1 MSVLAVLAS
10 IKIWKYKKASPI
22 THARFNLIGCVTR
35 CSLSLNVS
43 NLVPEQPI
51 VVSPTLAATIG
62 LAEAV
67 MLQSLAELIKHR
79 GQQRA
84 TDSSLRWLL
93 LADDELTGL
102 FPFWSFAECQ
112 QTRSSLENLGV
123 IRLERAQ
130 SAQGAQEKAASW
142 IAIDEQPVSSPVLTS
157 SAAKTSQPAT
167 QSATQP
173 RQQAQPAGM
182 PVSDRPSIQ
191 SNPTSN
197 QGIQGT
203 AAIPESRNSAHLI
216 PVDWQPDA
224 NWIRLAKQ
232 HAIPDEFIHSLVPEF
247 VSYWRDRGQARF
259 SWGNAFY
266 KHVLKEWRHEQTRKG
281 AHELASTMSPQ
292 WQPSLDAL
300 EILENAGISGS
311 FIEDAI
317 AEFVLYWRER
327 GVVHGAWNTKF
338 IEHIRRQWAKYTASF
353 GRDDTPRP
361 ILDGWQPSADCFEIL
376 QLAEIDEEYARSK
389 VPEFVMYW
397 KDSGQAKASW
407 NTVFLQFIKQDWARR
422 LKQVGND
429 ETTYGEDQ
437 TLTGSNQQKI
447 REKFERIADRSWAD

>member
-1 MSVLAVLAS
+1 
-10 IKIWKYKKASPI
+10 
-22 THARFNLIGCVTR
+22 
-35 CSLSLNVS
+35 VS

-84 TDSSLRWLL
+84 IDSSLRWLL
-93 LADDELTGL
+93 LEDSELSGL
-102 FPFWSFAECQ
+102 FPFWSLTECQ
-112 QTRSSLENLGV
+112 QIRSSLENLGI
-123 IRLERAQ
+123 IRLERSQ
-130 SAQGAQEKAASW
+130 STRGAQEKAASW
-142 IAIDEQPVSSPVLTS
+142 IAIDEQPISNSVLTNS
-157 SAAKTSQPAT
+157 VSK
-167 QSATQP
+167 
-173 RQQAQPAGM
+173 RAQPQPTRM
-182 PVSDRPSIQ
+182 PVPDHPSAQ
-191 SNPTSN
+191 SNPITDP
-197 QGIQGT
+197 GIQGA

-311 FIEDAI
+311 FIEDAV

-376 QLAEIDEEYARSK
+376 QLAEIDDEYARSR

-429 ETTYGEDQ
+429 ETVYGEDK
-437 TLTGSNQQKI
+437 TLAGSNQQKI

>member
-1 MSVLAVLAS
+1 M
-10 IKIWKYKKASPI
+10 
-22 THARFNLIGCVTR
+22 
-35 CSLSLNVS
+35 S

-62 LAEAV
+62 LPEAV

-84 TDSSLRWLL
+84 RDSSLLWLL
-93 LADDELTGL
+93 LEDSELSGL
-102 FPFWSFAECQ
+102 FPFWSLAECQ
-112 QTRSSLENLGV
+112 QIRSSLENLGI
-123 IRLERAQ
+123 IRLERSQ
-130 SAQGAQEKAASW
+130 SAQDAHAKAASW
-142 IAIDEQPVSSPVLTS
+142 IAIDEQPVSKPGPTS
-157 SAAKTSQPAT
+157 SESGRT
-167 QSATQP
+167 
-173 RQQAQPAGM
+173 QAQRARM
-182 PVSDRPSIQ
+182 PVSDRPSAQ
-191 SNPTSN
+191 SNPTTDPV
-197 QGIQGT
+197 IQGS

-232 HAIPDEFIHSLVPEF
+232 HAIPDEFIHSLVSEF

-300 EILENAGISGS
+300 EILENAGISRS
-311 FIEDAI
+311 FIEDAV

-338 IEHIRRQWAKYTASF
+338 IEHIRRQWAKYAASF

-376 QLAEIDEEYARSK
+376 QLAEIDEEYARSR

-422 LKQVGND
+422 LKQAGND
-429 ETTYGEDQ
+429 ENIYGEDK
-437 TLTGSNQQKI
+437 TLTGPNQQKV

>member
-1 MSVLAVLAS
+1 M
-10 IKIWKYKKASPI
+10 
-22 THARFNLIGCVTR
+22 
-35 CSLSLNVS
+35 S

-51 VVSPTLAATIG
+51 VVSPTLASTIG
-62 LAEAV
+62 LPEAV
-67 MLQSLAELIKHR
+67 MLQSLAELIKHL
-79 GQQRA
+79 GQKRA
-84 TDSSLRWLL
+84 TESSLRWLL
-93 LADDELTGL
+93 LEDSELSGL
-102 FPFWSFAECQ
+102 FPFWSLAECQ
-112 QTRSSLENLGV
+112 QIRSSLENLGI
-123 IRLERAQ
+123 IRLEC
-130 SAQGAQEKAASW
+130 SKGAEGAHGNAASW
-142 IAIDEQPVSSPVLTS
+142 IAIDEQPISNPLLTS
-157 SAAKTSQPAT
+157 SVSTR
-167 QSATQP
+167 TQP
-173 RQQAQPAGM
+173 QTARMTFSNHPSAQ
-182 PVSDRPSIQ
+182 SDPTANLGTQGSDATPS
-191 SNPTSN
+191 
-197 QGIQGT
+197 
-203 AAIPESRNSAHLI
+203 SRSSAYLI
-216 PVDWQPDA
+216 PVGWQPDA

-300 EILENAGISGS
+300 EILENAGISRS
-311 FIEDAI
+311 FIEDAV

-338 IEHIRRQWAKYTASF
+338 IEHIRRQWAKFTASF

-361 ILDGWQPSADCFEIL
+361 ILDGWQPSADCLEIL
-376 QLAEIDEEYARSK
+376 QLAEIDEQYARSR

-429 ETTYGEDQ
+429 ETIYGEDK
-437 TLTGSNQQKI
+437 TLAGSNQQKI

>member
-1 MSVLAVLAS
+1 
-10 IKIWKYKKASPI
+10 
-22 THARFNLIGCVTR
+22 
-35 CSLSLNVS
+35 
-43 NLVPEQPI
+43 
-51 VVSPTLAATIG
+51 
-62 LAEAV
+62 

-84 TDSSLRWLL
+84 THSALRWLL
-93 LADDELTGL
+93 LEDEELTGL
-102 FPFWSFAECQ
+102 FPFWSLAEYQ
-112 QTRSSLENLGV
+112 QVRSSLENLGV
-123 IRLERAQ
+123 IRLEP
-130 SAQGAQEKAASW
+130 AQGAEGLQGKAASW
-142 IAIDEQPVSSPVLTS
+142 IAIDEQPVSN
-157 SAAKTSQPAT
+157 SALAHSGQKRLHPQPTA
-167 QSATQP
+167 SE
-173 RQQAQPAGM
+173 
-182 PVSDRPSIQ
+182 PVSEGPSSQ
-191 SNPTSN
+191 STRTAN
-197 QGIQGT
+197 QASQESGV
-203 AAIPESRNSAHLI
+203 IPGSRNSANLI

-232 HAIPDEFIHSLVPEF
+232 HAIPDEFILSLVPEF

-281 AHELASTMSPQ
+281 AHELASNMSPQ
-292 WQPSLDAL
+292 WQPSQDAL

-376 QLAEIDEEYARSK
+376 QLAEIDEEYARSR

-429 ETTYGEDQ
+429 ETIYGEDK